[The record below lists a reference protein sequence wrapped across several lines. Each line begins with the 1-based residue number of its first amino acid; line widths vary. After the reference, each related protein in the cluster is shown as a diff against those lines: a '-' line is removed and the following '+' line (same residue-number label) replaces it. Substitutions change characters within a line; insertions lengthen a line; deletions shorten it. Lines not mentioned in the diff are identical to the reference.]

1 MGRNRR
7 GDPTG
12 TPRSSQAGQSYG
24 PMDGFLQTPADTR
37 DEAGDP
43 KMAAHS
49 AATGDT
55 PASTLEGIGD
65 ELRTIAASM
74 ATKADLLVLT
84 TTIQDALRAEMAGIR
99 TEVTAQGTRI
109 QELEH
114 SHEAHT
120 ARLVATDTT
129 VARQGV
135 LLLQLRRAVEDLD
148 NRGRRC
154 NIRVRGLPE
163 AEGEEDVE
171 DTLTALFRMI
181 LPADTSLA
189 LRYER
194 AHRAL
199 RPRSLEDGPRD
210 IICCIHSFATKDAIM
225 KAGHWGPARGRNA
238 HPADVG
244 EDHRRDL
251 HNDAVRRRKAEI
263 DDRHPDAAHPPAS

>member
-1 MGRNRR
+1 
-7 GDPTG
+7 
-12 TPRSSQAGQSYG
+12 
-24 PMDGFLQTPADTR
+24 MDGFLQTPADTR

-120 ARLVATDTT
+120 ARLVATDTA

-135 LLLQLRRAVEDLD
+135 LLLQLRRAV
-148 NRGRRC
+148 
-154 NIRVRGLPE
+154 
-163 AEGEEDVE
+163 
-171 DTLTALFRMI
+171 
-181 LPADTSLA
+181 
-189 LRYER
+189 
-194 AHRAL
+194 
-199 RPRSLEDGPRD
+199 
-210 IICCIHSFATKDAIM
+210 
-225 KAGHWGPARGRNA
+225 
-238 HPADVG
+238 
-244 EDHRRDL
+244 
-251 HNDAVRRRKAEI
+251 
-263 DDRHPDAAHPPAS
+263 